1 VTGEE
6 LAGTI
11 SGYRAGLEAE
21 LSLLRRLQ
29 RLADEQHEAML
40 RDDIGLLAAIGDER
54 EWVMASL
61 VEVEHQ
67 IKPLRQALA
76 SALDQAATTHGF
88 DEVIALHRAAG
99 RLVSSIM
106 TADQGT
112 MQALRGAEVTRRLAA
127 QTVEKGTTTL
137 AAYRR
142 VVAPRTRSAIVD
154 AKG

>member
-1 VTGEE
+1 MTGDE
-6 LAGTI
+6 LASAI
-11 SGYRAGLEAE
+11 SGYGAGLEAE
-21 LSLLRRLQ
+21 MSLLRRLR

-40 RDDIGLLAAIGDER
+40 RDDVGLLAAIGDER
-54 EWVMASL
+54 ELVMASL

-67 IKPLRQALA
+67 IKPLREMLA
-76 SALDQAATTHGF
+76 SDLAGASEAPGF
-88 DEVIALHRAAG
+88 QEVVALHRAAG

-106 TADQGT
+106 ASDEGT
-112 MQALRGAEVTRRLAA
+112 MEALRGAEVTRRLAA